1 MAHMKRYVIPKFWPV
16 PKKERKWVI
25 RPGSGPHPLNFCIPL
40 QILVKN
46 ILGYAGSSRE
56 ARKIIKAGKILV
68 DKKARLDPKF
78 PVGLMDIIEIPETS
92 EFFRVLLDKNGLKL
106 EKTGKEEAGRKLCKI
121 CGKKNLRGGV
131 YQINLHDGRNILVKG
146 KTPYRVGDS
155 LLINLPEQKVL
166 KHLRLDSGIEALII
180 AGANMGISG
189 KIKEIKDRESMLKKS
204 TVTLE
209 IEKGKSIETLKDYVL
224 VGGGK

>member
-1 MAHMKRYVIPKFWPV
+1 MAHMKRYMIPKFWPV

-46 ILGYAGSSRE
+46 ILGYAGSSKE
-56 ARKIIKAGKILV
+56 AKKIIKAGKILV

-78 PVGLMDIIEIPETS
+78 PVGLMDIIEIPETN
-92 EFFRVLLDKNGLKL
+92 EFFRVLLDKN
-106 EKTGKEEAGRKLCKI
+106 
-121 CGKKNLRGGV
+121 
-131 YQINLHDGRNILVKG
+131 
-146 KTPYRVGDS
+146 
-155 LLINLPEQKVL
+155 EQKVL
-166 KHLRLDSGIEALII
+166 KHFRLDKGIEALII

-189 KIKEIKDRESMLKKS
+189 KIKEIKDRKSMLKKS